1 MHIKNDNPAYGAEL
15 EAFAGIPTFMRQPAS
30 RNLKGIDV
38 AVVGIPFD
46 GGAASFRSGTRMGPR
61 KIREYSLAIWGYNR
75 VLDVGPLDVLKL
87 VDYGD
92 IAVQPPNIENTM
104 GIIAR
109 DAQSIVNAGVKMIS
123 LGGDHSISYPLLK
136 AHAARYGP
144 LALVH
149 FDSHC
154 DTEEGYCN
162 HGTPFADAYRAGLID
177 ASAYVKVGIRGPI
190 FYSDELKNAER
201 QGARIFTIERCL
213 EDGIPAVIKN
223 IRDVIGDKRVYVS
236 LDIDVVDPAFA
247 PGTGTPEVGGF
258 TSYQILQLVRGL
270 KGLNT
275 VGFDLVEVSPPYDSP
290 GDITSILAANLA
302 FEFLSL
308 LALKRLEGR
317 EVEKIRR

>member
-15 EAFAGIPTFMRQPAS
+15 EAFAGIPTFMRQPAG
-30 RNLKGIDV
+30 RNMKGIDV

-61 KIREYSLAIWGYNR
+61 KIRESSLTIWGYNR
-75 VLDVGPLDVLKL
+75 ILDVGPLDVLKL

-92 IAVQPPNIENTM
+92 IAVQPPDIETTM
-104 GIIAR
+104 GLIAR
-109 DAQSIVNAGVKMIS
+109 DAQSIVNAGIKMIS

-144 LALVH
+144 LAVVH

-154 DTEEGYCN
+154 DTEGGYRN
-162 HGTPFADAYRAGLID
+162 HGTPFADAHKAGLID
-177 ASAYVKVGIRGPI
+177 AGAYVKVGIRGPI
-190 FYSDELKNAER
+190 FHSEELKTAEQ
-201 QGARIFTIERCL
+201 QGARIFTIEQCM
-213 EDGIPAVIKN
+213 EDGIPLVIDH
-223 IRDVIGDKRVYVS
+223 IHDIIGDKQVYVS
-236 LDIDVVDPAFA
+236 LDIDAVDPAYA

-290 GDITSILAANLA
+290 GEITSLLAANLA
-302 FEFLSL
+302 YEFLSL
-308 LALKRLEGR
+308 LALRKMES
-317 EVEKIRR
+317 ESV